1 MGYDGM
7 TGMIDDGNAL
17 AESGQAVSLILLST
31 TGRKYCQ
38 FLDSIFAYFLVIP
51 Q

>member
-1 MGYDGM
+1 MGYD
-7 TGMIDDGNAL
+7 GMIDDGNAL
-17 AESGQAVSLILLST
+17 AESGQAGSLILLST

-38 FLDSIFAYFLVIP
+38 FLELIFAYFLVIL